1 MEVRDHGSFDVKLVR
16 EFTPPLEVLGLAP
29 RHVRLNRRPANEKQ
43 VLGSIFFLTSELTSG
58 TPAAV
63 SRRGSAKSAEAS
75 NSSSRPRVTATTTCS
90 SIMRGPSVAHE
101 VFRRSRRRSPYGRGR
116 SHRRARPDRLRE

>member
-43 VLGSIFFLTSELTSG
+43 VLGSIFFLTSELPSG
-58 TPAAV
+58 TPGGRIEEGERQK
-63 SRRGSAKSAEAS
+63 RRGLELLFATCLLYTSPSPRDRQKSRMPSSA
-75 NSSSRPRVTATTTCS
+75 
-90 SIMRGPSVAHE
+90 
-101 VFRRSRRRSPYGRGR
+101 
-116 SHRRARPDRLRE
+116 